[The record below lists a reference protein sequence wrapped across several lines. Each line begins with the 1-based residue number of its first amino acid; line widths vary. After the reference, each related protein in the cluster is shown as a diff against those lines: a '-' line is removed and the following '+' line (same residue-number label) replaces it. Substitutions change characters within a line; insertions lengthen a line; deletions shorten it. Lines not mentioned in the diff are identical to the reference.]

1 MAVKIS
7 GVLKDGAG
15 KPVQNCTIQLKAKRN
30 STTVVANTVASEN
43 PDEAG
48 RYSMDVE
55 YGQYSVI
62 LLVEGFPPS
71 HAGTITVY
79 EDSQPGT
86 LNDFLGAM
94 TEDDVR
100 PEALRRFELMVE
112 EVARNASAVA
122 QNTAAAKKSAS
133 DAGTSA
139 REAATHATDAAG
151 SARAASTSAGQAA
164 SSAQSASSSAGTASA
179 KATEASKSAAAAESS
194 KSAAATS
201 AGAAK
206 TSETNAA
213 ASQKSAATSASTATT
228 KASEAATS
236 ARDASASKVAAK
248 SSETSAASSA
258 GSAASSATAA
268 GNSAKAAKTSETNA
282 DNSAQAAADS
292 QTASAN
298 SATAAKKSETNAKN
312 SEAAAKV
319 SETNAKA
326 SENKAK
332 EYLDKVGGLVSPMTQ
347 YDWPVVTGNES
358 FYIKI
363 AKLSDPGSNNCHVT
377 LMVTNAGNYGSP
389 YGNIDFIEISA
400 RGLPSLLSADNVSRH
415 LSIRRLG
422 STGLTD
428 NNQMRYGLVKGDG
441 FIEVWAFQGAFIND
455 AKVAVLAQTTLNTE
469 LYIPDGF
476 VKQTAAPSGYI
487 EGNVVRI
494 YDQVNKPTKADLGLS
509 NAMLT
514 GAFGLGGSGIATNG
528 KMSDVEILKALRD
541 KGGHFWRGDKPTGS
555 TATIYSHGSGIF
567 SRCGDTWSAI
577 NIDYST
583 AKIKIYAGNDAR
595 LNNGTFSVNELYGS
609 ANKPSKS
616 DVGLGNVTNDA
627 QVKKT
632 GDTMTGDLTIKKG
645 TPSVFLRADSGVTA
659 LRFYTG
665 DNTERGIIYAGPNT
679 DSLGEVRIRA
689 KTAGGTSGG
698 DLVVR
703 HDGRVEVRDLTVA
716 YKIKSRT
723 IEIANTDTD
732 SSATTLSI
740 YGAQHTPL
748 VLTRSGSSENV
759 SIGFKLDNVN
769 PKYLGIDTN
778 GDLAFGESPD
788 QKQNSK
794 LITQAKLD
802 KGLTIGGQLAFKGTT
817 AFSAAAT
824 FSAGIAGAIEPENI
838 DGQTV
843 NLNNLTIIKSDAGA
857 VKYYICPSYAGG
869 ANITNKPDGIAGNFL
884 LRVESTRKVRDSDY
898 ANMQTLINSDTKR
911 IYVRFVVNGNWT
923 AWSQVVVSGWNQDV
937 TVRSLTSTTPS
948 KLGGGRVDVLGST
961 SDYSSM
967 NCAVRGVDST
977 GTNSA
982 WSVGTSKNTGKMLCL
997 KNHRSSAQ
1005 VLLNGDDGAVQLL
1018 SGTVNGATAQALTIN
1033 KDEVN
1038 STADLVIRKQ
1048 TGTGNRFA
1056 LLNSGNS
1063 ELPVGI
1069 RVWGSSTRQ
1078 NVFEVGTSAAYLFYA
1093 QKTSAGQLFD
1103 VNGAINCTTLNQS
1116 SDRDLKD
1123 DILVISDATK
1133 AIRKMNG
1140 YTYTLRENGMPY
1152 AGVIAQEVMEAIPE
1166 AVGSFTHYGEELQGP
1181 TVDGNE
1187 LREETRYLNVDYAA
1201 VTGLLVQVARET
1213 DDRVTALEEEN
1224 TTLRQNLATAG
1235 TRISTLENQVSELV
1249 ALVRQLT
1256 GSEH

>member
-133 DAGTSA
+133 DASTSA

-312 SEAAAKV
+312 SESAAKV

-347 YDWPVVTGNES
+347 YDWPVVTASES
-358 FYIKI
+358 LYIKI
-363 AKLSDPGSNNCHVT
+363 AKLSDPGTSRSHVT

-514 GAFGLGGSGIATNG
+514 GAFGLGGSGISTNG

-740 YGAQHTPL
+740 YGVQHTPL

-759 SIGFKLDNVN
+759 SIGFKLDNMN

-817 AFSAAAT
+817 AFSAVAT

-857 VKYYICPSYAGG
+857 VKYYICPSSAGG
-869 ANITNKPDGIAGNFL
+869 ANITNKPDGVTGNFL

-948 KLGGGRVDVLGST
+948 KLGGGRIDVLGST
-961 SDYSSM
+961 SDYGSM
-967 NCAVRGVDST
+967 NCTVRGVDST

-982 WSVGTSKNTGKMLCL
+982 WSVGTSESTGKMLFL

-1063 ELPVGI
+1063 ELPVSI

-1093 QKTSAGQLFD
+1093 QKTTDGQNLT
-1103 VNGAINCTTLNQS
+1103 VNGSVNCTTLNQS
-1116 SDRDLKD
+1116 SDRRLKENIEIID
-1123 DILVISDATK
+1123 NATD
-1133 AIRKMNG
+1133 AIRKING
-1140 YTYTLRENGMPY
+1140 YTYTLKENGAHC
-1152 AGVIAQEVMEAIPE
+1152 AGVIAQEVEEAIPE
-1166 AVGSFTHYGEELQGP
+1166 AVGSFIHYGEELQGP

-1201 VTGLLVQVARET
+1201 VTGLLVQFARET

-1224 TTLRQNLATAG
+1224 TTLRQNLATAD

>member
-1 MAVKIS
+1 
-7 GVLKDGAG
+7 
-15 KPVQNCTIQLKAKRN
+15 
-30 STTVVANTVASEN
+30 
-43 PDEAG
+43 
-48 RYSMDVE
+48 
-55 YGQYSVI
+55 
-62 LLVEGFPPS
+62 
-71 HAGTITVY
+71 
-79 EDSQPGT
+79 
-86 LNDFLGAM
+86 
-94 TEDDVR
+94 
-100 PEALRRFELMVE
+100 
-112 EVARNASAVA
+112 
-122 QNTAAAKKSAS
+122 
-133 DAGTSA
+133 
-139 REAATHATDAAG
+139 
-151 SARAASTSAGQAA
+151 
-164 SSAQSASSSAGTASA
+164 
-179 KATEASKSAAAAESS
+179 
-194 KSAAATS
+194 
-201 AGAAK
+201 
-206 TSETNAA
+206 
-213 ASQKSAATSASTATT
+213 
-228 KASEAATS
+228 
-236 ARDASASKVAAK
+236 
-248 SSETSAASSA
+248 
-258 GSAASSATAA
+258 
-268 GNSAKAAKTSETNA
+268 
-282 DNSAQAAADS
+282 
-292 QTASAN
+292 
-298 SATAAKKSETNAKN
+298 
-312 SEAAAKV
+312 
-319 SETNAKA
+319 
-326 SENKAK
+326 
-332 EYLDKVGGLVSPMTQ
+332 
-347 YDWPVVTGNES
+347 
-358 FYIKI
+358 
-363 AKLSDPGSNNCHVT
+363 
-377 LMVTNAGNYGSP
+377 
-389 YGNIDFIEISA
+389 
-400 RGLPSLLSADNVSRH
+400 
-415 LSIRRLG
+415 
-422 STGLTD
+422 
-428 NNQMRYGLVKGDG
+428 
-441 FIEVWAFQGAFIND
+441 
-455 AKVAVLAQTTLNTE
+455 
-469 LYIPDGF
+469 
-476 VKQTAAPSGYI
+476 
-487 EGNVVRI
+487 
-494 YDQVNKPTKADLGLS
+494 
-509 NAMLT
+509 
-514 GAFGLGGSGIATNG
+514 
-528 KMSDVEILKALRD
+528 
-541 KGGHFWRGDKPTGS
+541 
-555 TATIYSHGSGIF
+555 
-567 SRCGDTWSAI
+567 
-577 NIDYST
+577 
-583 AKIKIYAGNDAR
+583 
-595 LNNGTFSVNELYGS
+595 NELYGS

-740 YGAQHTPL
+740 YGVQHTPL

-838 DGQTV
+838 GGQKV
-843 NLNNLTIIKSDAGA
+843 DLNNLTIRSDAGA
-857 VKYYICPSYAGG
+857 VKYYSCPSSGGG
-869 ANITNKPDGIAGNFL
+869 ANITNKPDGVTGNFL
-884 LRVESTRKVRDSDY
+884 LRVESTRKVSASDY
-898 ANMQTLINSDTKR
+898 ANMQTLISNDTKR

-923 AWSQVVVSGWNQDV
+923 AWSQVVVSGWNQDI

-948 KLGGGRVDVLGST
+948 KLGGGRIDVLGST
-961 SDYSSM
+961 SDYGSM
-967 NCAVRGVDST
+967 NCTVRGVDST

-982 WSVGTSKNTGKMLCL
+982 WSVGTSESTGKMLFL

-1063 ELPVGI
+1063 ELPVSI

-1093 QKTSAGQLFD
+1093 QKTTDGQNLT
-1103 VNGAINCTTLNQS
+1103 VNGSVNCTTLNQS
-1116 SDRDLKD
+1116 SDRRLKENIEIID
-1123 DILVISDATK
+1123 NATD
-1133 AIRKMNG
+1133 AIRKING
-1140 YTYTLRENGMPY
+1140 YTYTLKENGAHC
-1152 AGVIAQEVMEAIPE
+1152 AGVIAQEVEEAIPE
-1166 AVGSFTHYGEELQGP
+1166 AVGSFIHYGEELQGP

-1224 TTLRQNLATAG
+1224 TTLRQNLATAD

>member
-30 STTVVANTVASEN
+30 STTVVVNTLASEN

-79 EDSQPGT
+79 EDSRPGT

-94 TEDDVR
+94 TEDDAR

-312 SEAAAKV
+312 SESAAKV

-347 YDWPVVTGNES
+347 YDWPVVTASES
-358 FYIKI
+358 LYIKI
-363 AKLSDPGSNNCHVT
+363 AKLSDPGTSRSHVT

-514 GAFGLGGSGIATNG
+514 GAFGLGGSGISTNG

-740 YGAQHTPL
+740 YGVQHTPL

-759 SIGFKLDNVN
+759 SIGFKLDNMN

-817 AFSAAAT
+817 AFSAVAT

-857 VKYYICPSYAGG
+857 VKYYICPSSAGG
-869 ANITNKPDGIAGNFL
+869 ANITNKPDGVTGNFL

-948 KLGGGRVDVLGST
+948 KLGGGRIDVLGST
-961 SDYSSM
+961 SDYGSM
-967 NCAVRGVDST
+967 NCTVRGVDST

-982 WSVGTSKNTGKMLCL
+982 WSVGTSESTGKMLFL

-1063 ELPVGI
+1063 ELPVSI

-1093 QKTSAGQLFD
+1093 QKTTDGQNLT
-1103 VNGAINCTTLNQS
+1103 VNGSVNCTTLNQS
-1116 SDRDLKD
+1116 SDRRLKENIEIID
-1123 DILVISDATK
+1123 NATD
-1133 AIRKMNG
+1133 AIRKING
-1140 YTYTLRENGMPY
+1140 YTYTLKENGAHC
-1152 AGVIAQEVMEAIPE
+1152 AGVIAQEVEEAIPE
-1166 AVGSFTHYGEELQGP
+1166 AVGSFIHYGEELQGP

-1201 VTGLLVQVARET
+1201 VTGLLVQFARET

-1224 TTLRQNLATAG
+1224 TTLRQNLATAD

>member
-94 TEDDVR
+94 TEDDAR

-133 DAGTSA
+133 DASTSA

-164 SSAQSASSSAGTASA
+164 SSAQSASSSAGTAST

-201 AGAAK
+201 ASAAK

-213 ASQKSAATSASTATT
+213 ASQQSAATSASTATT

-236 ARDASASKVAAK
+236 ARDASASKEPAK
-248 SSETSAASSA
+248 SSETNASSSA
-258 GSAASSATAA
+258 SSAASSATAA

-441 FIEVWAFQGAFIND
+441 FIEVWAFQRAFING
-455 AKVAVLAQTTLNTE
+455 AKVAVLAQTARTE

-514 GAFGLGGSGIATNG
+514 GAFGLGGSGLVLDG
-528 KMSDVEILKALRD
+528 KMTDKELLQELRA
-541 KGGHFWRGDKPTGS
+541 KGGCFWRSGKPTGS
-555 TATIYSHGSGIF
+555 ESTIFSHGSGIF

-577 NIDYST
+577 NIDYESGRV
-583 AKIKIYAGNDAR
+583 KIYSSNDNR
-595 LNNGTFSVNELYGS
+595 LNNGTFNINELYGTKY
-609 ANKPSKS
+609 KPSKS
-616 DVGLGNVTNDA
+616 DVGLSNVTNDA

-632 GDTMTGDLTIKKG
+632 GDIMSGDLSITKA
-645 TPSVFLRADSGVTA
+645 TPSLYLRSKSGTA
-659 LRFYTG
+659 HVWFQNE
-665 DNTERGIIYAGPNT
+665 DQSERGVIFAPTNT
-679 DSLGEVRIRA
+679 DTLGEVHIRA
-689 KTAGGTSGG
+689 KNAKGQSSG
-698 DLVVR
+698 DFIVR
-703 HDGRVEVRDLTVA
+703 HDGMVEALNLKVTR
-716 YKIKSRT
+716 KINGAT
-723 IEIANTDTD
+723 AEFANTSTNSDDTTVNIKG
-732 SSATTLSI
+732 S
-740 YGAQHTPL
+740 QHTPL
-748 VLTRSGSSENV
+748 VLTRNNTIKNL
-759 SIGFKLDNVN
+759 SIGFKVDDVDQ
-769 PKYLGIDTN
+769 KYLGIAGD
-778 GDLAFGESPD
+778 GDLYFGSYSD
-788 QKQNSK
+788 HTKNSK
-794 LITQAKLD
+794 VITQAKLD
-802 KGLTIGGQLAFKGTT
+802 SGLTVGGKTT
-817 AFSAAAT
+817 FSDLAT
-824 FSAGIAGAIEPENI
+824 FNAGISGAIEPENI
-838 DGQTV
+838 SSETV
-843 NLNNLTIIKSDAGA
+843 DLNNLTIKDTDKGS
-857 VKYYICPSYAGG
+857 VKYYQCRTAGGG
-869 ANITNKPDGIAGNFL
+869 ANITNKPDGVGGNFL
-884 LRVESTRKVRDSDY
+884 LRVESIRKVSDSDY
-898 ANMQTLINSDTKR
+898 INMQTLISGDKGR
-911 IYVRFVVNGNWT
+911 VYVRFVTNGNFT
-923 AWSQVVVSGWNQDV
+923 AWSEHVVSGWNQDV

-948 KLGGGRVDVLGST
+948 KLGGGRIDVLGST
-961 SDYSSM
+961 SDYGEM
-967 NCAVRGVDST
+967 NCTVRGVDST

-982 WSVGTSKNTGKMLCL
+982 WSVGTSESTGKMLYL
-997 KNHRSSAQ
+997 TNHRSSAQ

-1038 STADLVIRKQ
+1038 STVDLTLTKQ
-1048 TGTGNRFA
+1048 SGTGNRFVLQNA
-1056 LLNSGNS
+1056 GNA
-1063 ELPVGI
+1063 ELPFFVS
-1069 RVWGSSTRQ
+1069 VWGSSTRQ
-1078 NVFEVGTSAAYLFYA
+1078 NVLEVGTSAAYLFYA
-1093 QKTSAGQLFD
+1093 QRTPAGQLFD

>member
-7 GVLKDGAG
+7 GVLKDGTG

-30 STTVVANTVASEN
+30 STTVVVNTLASEN

-79 EDSQPGT
+79 EDSRPGT

-94 TEDDVR
+94 TEDDAR

-133 DAGTSA
+133 DASTSA
-139 REAATHATDAAG
+139 REAATRATDAAG

-164 SSAQSASSSAGTASA
+164 SSAQSASSSAGTAST

-206 TSETNAA
+206 TSEMNAA

-363 AKLSDPGSNNCHVT
+363 AKLSDPGSGNCHVT

-441 FIEVWAFQGAFIND
+441 FIEVWAFQRAFING
-455 AKVAVLAQTTLNTE
+455 AKVAVLAQTARPE

-476 VKQTAAPSGYI
+476 VKQTAAPSGYV
-487 EGNVVRI
+487 ESPVVRI
-494 YDQVNKPTKADLGLS
+494 YDQLNKPTKADLGLS

-514 GAFGLGGSGIATNG
+514 GAFGLGGSGISTNG

-595 LNNGTFSVNELYGS
+595 LNNGTFSINELYGS

-627 QVKKT
+627 QVKKS
-632 GDTMTGDLTIKKG
+632 GDVMSGDLDILKETPSIRLKSAKG
-645 TPSVFLRADSGVTA
+645 TA
-659 LRFYTG
+659 
-665 DNTERGIIYAGPNT
+665 
-679 DSLGEVRIRA
+679 
-689 KTAGGTSGG
+689 
-698 DLVVR
+698 
-703 HDGRVEVRDLTVA
+703 H
-716 YKIKSRT
+716 
-723 IEIANTDTD
+723 
-732 SSATTLSI
+732 
-740 YGAQHTPL
+740 
-748 VLTRSGSSENV
+748 
-759 SIGFKLDNVN
+759 
-769 PKYLGIDTN
+769 
-778 GDLAFGESPD
+778 
-788 QKQNSK
+788 
-794 LITQAKLD
+794 
-802 KGLTIGGQLAFKGTT
+802 
-817 AFSAAAT
+817 
-824 FSAGIAGAIEPENI
+824 
-838 DGQTV
+838 
-843 NLNNLTIIKSDAGA
+843 
-857 VKYYICPSYAGG
+857 
-869 ANITNKPDGIAGNFL
+869 
-884 LRVESTRKVRDSDY
+884 
-898 ANMQTLINSDTKR
+898 
-911 IYVRFVVNGNWT
+911 
-923 AWSQVVVSGWNQDV
+923 
-937 TVRSLTSTTPS
+937 
-948 KLGGGRVDVLGST
+948 
-961 SDYSSM
+961 
-967 NCAVRGVDST
+967 
-977 GTNSA
+977 
-982 WSVGTSKNTGKMLCL
+982 
-997 KNHRSSAQ
+997 
-1005 VLLNGDDGAVQLL
+1005 
-1018 SGTVNGATAQALTIN
+1018 
-1033 KDEVN
+1033 
-1038 STADLVIRKQ
+1038 
-1048 TGTGNRFA
+1048 
-1056 LLNSGNS
+1056 
-1063 ELPVGI
+1063 
-1069 RVWGSSTRQ
+1069 
-1078 NVFEVGTSAAYLFYA
+1078 
-1093 QKTSAGQLFD
+1093 
-1103 VNGAINCTTLNQS
+1103 
-1116 SDRDLKD
+1116 
-1123 DILVISDATK
+1123 
-1133 AIRKMNG
+1133 
-1140 YTYTLRENGMPY
+1140 
-1152 AGVIAQEVMEAIPE
+1152 
-1166 AVGSFTHYGEELQGP
+1166 
-1181 TVDGNE
+1181 
-1187 LREETRYLNVDYAA
+1187 
-1201 VTGLLVQVARET
+1201 
-1213 DDRVTALEEEN
+1213 
-1224 TTLRQNLATAG
+1224 
-1235 TRISTLENQVSELV
+1235 
-1249 ALVRQLT
+1249 
-1256 GSEH
+1256 

>member
-1 MAVKIS
+1 
-7 GVLKDGAG
+7 
-15 KPVQNCTIQLKAKRN
+15 
-30 STTVVANTVASEN
+30 
-43 PDEAG
+43 
-48 RYSMDVE
+48 
-55 YGQYSVI
+55 
-62 LLVEGFPPS
+62 
-71 HAGTITVY
+71 
-79 EDSQPGT
+79 
-86 LNDFLGAM
+86 
-94 TEDDVR
+94 
-100 PEALRRFELMVE
+100 
-112 EVARNASAVA
+112 
-122 QNTAAAKKSAS
+122 
-133 DAGTSA
+133 
-139 REAATHATDAAG
+139 
-151 SARAASTSAGQAA
+151 
-164 SSAQSASSSAGTASA
+164 SSSAGTAST
-179 KATEASKSAAAAESS
+179 KASEAAKSAAAAESS

-400 RGLPSLLSADNVSRH
+400 RGLPSSLTADNVSRY

-422 STGLTD
+422 ATGLTD
-428 NNQMRYGLVKGDG
+428 DNQMRYGLVKGDG
-441 FIEVWAFQGAFIND
+441 FIEVWAFQRAFING
-455 AKVAVLAQTTLNTE
+455 AKVAVLAQTARTE

-476 VKQTAAPSGYI
+476 VKQTAAPSGYV

-514 GAFGLGGSGIATNG
+514 GAFGLGGSGIATTG

-627 QVKKT
+627 QVKKS
-632 GDTMTGDLTIKKG
+632 GDNMSGDLAIIKG
-645 TPSVFLRADSGVTA
+645 TPSLFLRSKSGTA
-659 LRFYTG
+659 HVWFQNE
-665 DNTERGIIYAGPNT
+665 DQSERGVIWAPTNT
-679 DSLGEVRIRA
+679 DTLGEVHIRA
-689 KTAGGTSGG
+689 KNAKGESRG
-698 DLVVR
+698 DFIVR
-703 HDGRVEVRDLTVA
+703 HDGRVESRDLKVT
-716 YKIKSRT
+716 YKISAAT
-723 IEIANTDTD
+723 AEFANTSTNPLDN
-732 SSATTLSI
+732 TLKIS
-740 YGAQHTPL
+740 GPQHTPL
-748 VLTRSGSSENV
+748 LLTRSGSSENV
-759 SIGFKLDNVN
+759 SIGFKLDNMN
-769 PKYLGIDTN
+769 QKYLGIDTN

-857 VKYYICPSYAGG
+857 VKYYICPSSASG
-869 ANITNKPDGIAGNFL
+869 ANITNKPDGVGGNFL
-884 LRVESTRKVRDSDY
+884 LRVESIRKVSDSDY
-898 ANMQTLINSDTKR
+898 INMQTLISGDKGR
-911 IYVRFVVNGNWT
+911 VHVRFVTNGNWT
-923 AWSQVVVSGWNQDV
+923 AWREVVVSGWNQDV
-937 TVRSLTSTTPS
+937 TVKSLTTTDPVKS
-948 KLGGGRVDVLGST
+948 GGGRVDVLGSAN
-961 SDYSSM
+961 DYDSM
-967 NCAVRGVDST
+967 DCTVRGVDST
-977 GTNSA
+977 GTNLS
-982 WSVGTSKNTGKMLCL
+982 WSVGTSASTGKMLCL
-997 KNHRSSAQ
+997 KNHRTNSQVQISGDSGAISLQTGITNKKLTLTEEGVSSNVDFILKPREDGPRLIIKNSNTSAQ
-1005 VLLNGDDGAVQLL
+1005 SWSV
-1018 SGTVNGATAQALTIN
+1018 T
-1033 KDEVN
+1033 
-1038 STADLVIRKQ
+1038 
-1048 TGTGNRFA
+1048 
-1056 LLNSGNS
+1056 
-1063 ELPVGI
+1063 
-1069 RVWGSSTRQ
+1069 VWGKSGRESI
-1078 NVFEVGTSAAYLFYA
+1078 FEVGNSNGYMFYA
-1093 QKTSAGQLFD
+1093 QETSSGSKIFE
-1103 VNGAINCTTLNQS
+1103 VNGNISCKTLTQISDQS
-1116 SDRDLKD
+1116 LKD
-1123 DILVISDATK
+1123 NIKVIGDATES
-1133 AIRKMNG
+1133 IRKMNG
-1140 YTYTLRENGMPY
+1140 YTYTFKGERLPY
-1152 AGVIAQEVMEAIPE
+1152 AGIIAQEVMDALPEAI
-1166 AVGSFTHYGEELQGP
+1166 VFTTRYGKELQGP
-1181 TVDGNE
+1181 TTDGE
-1187 LREETRYLNVDYAA
+1187 VLREEMKCLSVDYAA

-1224 TTLRQNLATAG
+1224 TTLRENLATAD

>member
-139 REAATHATDAAG
+139 REAATRATDAAG

-164 SSAQSASSSAGTASA
+164 SSAQSASSSAGTAST

-312 SEAAAKV
+312 SESAAKV

-332 EYLDKVGGLVSPMTQ
+332 ECLDKVGGLVSPMTQ

-363 AKLSDPGSNNCHVT
+363 AKLSDPGTSRSHVT

-494 YDQVNKPTKADLGLS
+494 YDQVNKP
-509 NAMLT
+509 
-514 GAFGLGGSGIATNG
+514 
-528 KMSDVEILKALRD
+528 
-541 KGGHFWRGDKPTGS
+541 
-555 TATIYSHGSGIF
+555 
-567 SRCGDTWSAI
+567 
-577 NIDYST
+577 
-583 AKIKIYAGNDAR
+583 
-595 LNNGTFSVNELYGS
+595 
-609 ANKPSKS
+609 SKS

-627 QVKKT
+627 QVKKS
-632 GDTMTGDLTIKKG
+632 GDVMSGDLTIKKD
-645 TPSVFLRADSGVTA
+645 TPSLFLRAGSGTGAAAV
-659 LRFYTG
+659 RFYTG

-769 PKYLGIDTN
+769 QKYLGIDTN

-838 DGQTV
+838 GGQKV
-843 NLNNLTIIKSDAGA
+843 DLNNLTIRSDAGA
-857 VKYYICPSYAGG
+857 VKYYSCPSSAGG
-869 ANITNKPDGIAGNFL
+869 ANITNKPDGVTGNFL
-884 LRVESTRKVRDSDY
+884 LRVESTRKVSASDY
-898 ANMQTLINSDTKR
+898 ANMQTLISNDTKR

-923 AWSQVVVSGWNQDV
+923 AWSQVVVSGWNQDI
-937 TVRSLTSTTPS
+937 TVRSLTTSSPVKS
-948 KLGGGRVDVLGST
+948 GGGRIDVLGST
-961 SDYSSM
+961 SDYSKM
-967 NCAVRGVDST
+967 DCFVRGFDST
-977 GTNSA
+977 GNSLA
-982 WSVGTSKNTGKMLCL
+982 WALGSSAGVSKMLSL
-997 KNHRSSAQ
+997 KNFFSGAEI
-1005 VLLNGDDGAVQLL
+1005 LLNGNDGAVQLKT
-1018 SGTVNGATAQALTIN
+1018 GAVNGAKAQALTIN

-1038 STADLVIRKQ
+1038 STVDLTLTKQ
-1048 TGTGNRFA
+1048 TGTGNRFV
-1056 LLNSGNS
+1056 LQNLGNT
-1063 ELPVGI
+1063 ELSFAAK
-1069 RVWGSSTRQ
+1069 VWGSSDRQ

-1201 VTGLLVQVARET
+1201 VTGLLVQFARET

-1224 TTLRQNLATAG
+1224 TTLRENLATAD

>member
-1 MAVKIS
+1 
-7 GVLKDGAG
+7 
-15 KPVQNCTIQLKAKRN
+15 
-30 STTVVANTVASEN
+30 
-43 PDEAG
+43 
-48 RYSMDVE
+48 
-55 YGQYSVI
+55 
-62 LLVEGFPPS
+62 
-71 HAGTITVY
+71 
-79 EDSQPGT
+79 
-86 LNDFLGAM
+86 
-94 TEDDVR
+94 
-100 PEALRRFELMVE
+100 
-112 EVARNASAVA
+112 
-122 QNTAAAKKSAS
+122 
-133 DAGTSA
+133 
-139 REAATHATDAAG
+139 
-151 SARAASTSAGQAA
+151 
-164 SSAQSASSSAGTASA
+164 
-179 KATEASKSAAAAESS
+179 
-194 KSAAATS
+194 
-201 AGAAK
+201 
-206 TSETNAA
+206 
-213 ASQKSAATSASTATT
+213 
-228 KASEAATS
+228 
-236 ARDASASKVAAK
+236 
-248 SSETSAASSA
+248 
-258 GSAASSATAA
+258 
-268 GNSAKAAKTSETNA
+268 
-282 DNSAQAAADS
+282 
-292 QTASAN
+292 
-298 SATAAKKSETNAKN
+298 
-312 SEAAAKV
+312 
-319 SETNAKA
+319 
-326 SENKAK
+326 
-332 EYLDKVGGLVSPMTQ
+332 MTQ
-347 YDWPVVTGNES
+347 YDWPVVTASES
-358 FYIKI
+358 LYIKI
-363 AKLSDPGSNNCHVT
+363 AKLSDPGTSRSHVT

-514 GAFGLGGSGIATNG
+514 GAFGLGGSGISTNG

-740 YGAQHTPL
+740 YGVQHTPL

-759 SIGFKLDNVN
+759 SIGFKLDNMN

-824 FSAGIAGAIEPENI
+824 FSAGIAGAIDPEDI
-838 DGQTV
+838 GGQTV
-843 NLNNLTIIKSDAGA
+843 DLNNLTIISDVGA
-857 VKYYICPSYAGG
+857 IKYYYCPTIGGG
-869 ANITNKPDGIAGNFL
+869 ANITNKPDGVNGNFL
-884 LRVESTRKVRDSDY
+884 LRVESTRKVSASDY
-898 ANMQTLINSDTKR
+898 ANMQTLISNDTKR
-911 IYVRFVVNGNWT
+911 IYVRFVVGGSWA

-948 KLGGGRVDVLGST
+948 KLGGGRIDVLGST
-961 SDYSSM
+961 SDYGSM
-967 NCAVRGVDST
+967 NCTVRGVDST

-982 WSVGTSKNTGKMLCL
+982 WSVGTSESTGKKLFL

-1063 ELPVGI
+1063 ELPVSI
-1069 RVWGSSTRQ
+1069 AVWGSSDRQ
-1078 NVFEVGTSAAYLFYA
+1078 NVFEVATSAAYLFYA
-1093 QKTSAGQLFD
+1093 QRTPAGQLFD

-1123 DILVISDATK
+1123 DIRVISDATK

-1140 YTYTLRENGMPY
+1140 YTYTLKENGLPY

-1181 TVDGNE
+1181 TVDGNK

>member
-1 MAVKIS
+1 
-7 GVLKDGAG
+7 
-15 KPVQNCTIQLKAKRN
+15 
-30 STTVVANTVASEN
+30 
-43 PDEAG
+43 
-48 RYSMDVE
+48 
-55 YGQYSVI
+55 
-62 LLVEGFPPS
+62 
-71 HAGTITVY
+71 
-79 EDSQPGT
+79 
-86 LNDFLGAM
+86 
-94 TEDDVR
+94 
-100 PEALRRFELMVE
+100 
-112 EVARNASAVA
+112 
-122 QNTAAAKKSAS
+122 
-133 DAGTSA
+133 
-139 REAATHATDAAG
+139 
-151 SARAASTSAGQAA
+151 
-164 SSAQSASSSAGTASA
+164 
-179 KATEASKSAAAAESS
+179 
-194 KSAAATS
+194 
-201 AGAAK
+201 
-206 TSETNAA
+206 
-213 ASQKSAATSASTATT
+213 
-228 KASEAATS
+228 
-236 ARDASASKVAAK
+236 
-248 SSETSAASSA
+248 
-258 GSAASSATAA
+258 
-268 GNSAKAAKTSETNA
+268 
-282 DNSAQAAADS
+282 
-292 QTASAN
+292 
-298 SATAAKKSETNAKN
+298 
-312 SEAAAKV
+312 
-319 SETNAKA
+319 
-326 SENKAK
+326 
-332 EYLDKVGGLVSPMTQ
+332 
-347 YDWPVVTGNES
+347 
-358 FYIKI
+358 KI

-377 LMVTNAGNYGSP
+377 LMVTNGGNYGSP

-400 RGLPSLLSADNVSRH
+400 RGLPSSLTADNVSRH

-441 FIEVWAFQGAFIND
+441 FIEVWAFQRAFING
-455 AKVAVLAQTTLNTE
+455 AKVAVLAQTARTE

-476 VKQTAAPSGYI
+476 VKQTAAPSGYV
-487 EGNVVRI
+487 ESPVVRI
-494 YDQVNKPTKADLGLS
+494 YDQLNKPTKADLGLS

-514 GAFGLGGSGIATNG
+514 GAFGLGGSGISTTG

-577 NIDYST
+577 NIDYGT
-583 AKIKIYAGNDAR
+583 GKVKVYAGNDGG
-595 LNNGTFSVNELYGS
+595 LNNGNFSVNELYGTK
-609 ANKPSKS
+609 NKPSKS

-627 QVKKT
+627 QVKKS
-632 GDTMTGDLTIKKG
+632 GDNMSGDLAIIKG
-645 TPSVFLRADSGVTA
+645 TPSLFLRSKSGTA
-659 LRFYTG
+659 HVWFQNE
-665 DNTERGIIYAGPNT
+665 DQSERGVIWAPTNT
-679 DSLGEVRIRA
+679 DTLGEVHIRA
-689 KTAGGTSGG
+689 KNAKGESRG
-698 DLVVR
+698 DFIVR
-703 HDGRVEVRDLTVA
+703 HDGRVESRDLKVT
-716 YKIKSRT
+716 YKISAAT
-723 IEIANTDTD
+723 AEFANTSTNPLDN
-732 SSATTLSI
+732 TLKIS
-740 YGAQHTPL
+740 GPQHTPL
-748 VLTRSGSSENV
+748 LLTRSGSSENV
-759 SIGFKLDNVN
+759 SIGFKLDNMN

-824 FSAGIAGAIEPENI
+824 FSAGIAGAIDPEDI
-838 DGQTV
+838 GGQTV
-843 NLNNLTIIKSDAGA
+843 DLNNLTIISDVGA
-857 VKYYICPSYAGG
+857 IKYYYCPTIGGG
-869 ANITNKPDGIAGNFL
+869 ANITNKPDGVNGNFL
-884 LRVESTRKVRDSDY
+884 LRVESTRKVSASDY
-898 ANMQTLINSDTKR
+898 ANMQTLISNDTKR
-911 IYVRFVVNGNWT
+911 IYVRFVVGGSWA

-948 KLGGGRVDVLGST
+948 KLGGGRIDVLGST
-961 SDYSSM
+961 SDYGSM
-967 NCAVRGVDST
+967 NCTVRGVDST

-982 WSVGTSKNTGKMLCL
+982 WSVGTSESTGKKLFL

-1063 ELPVGI
+1063 ELPVSI
-1069 RVWGSSTRQ
+1069 AVWGSSDRQ
-1078 NVFEVGTSAAYLFYA
+1078 NVFEVATSAAYLFYA
-1093 QKTSAGQLFD
+1093 QRTPAGQLFD

-1123 DILVISDATK
+1123 DIRVISDATK

-1140 YTYTLRENGMPY
+1140 YTYTLKENGLPY

-1181 TVDGNE
+1181 TVDGNK

>member
-30 STTVVANTVASEN
+30 STTVVVNTVASEN

-79 EDSQPGT
+79 EDSRPGT

-94 TEDDVR
+94 TEDDAR

-139 REAATHATDAAG
+139 REAATRATDAAG

-164 SSAQSASSSAGTASA
+164 SSAQSASSSAGTAST

-206 TSETNAA
+206 TSEMNAA

-377 LMVTNAGNYGSP
+377 LMVTNGGNYGSP

-400 RGLPSLLSADNVSRH
+400 RGLPSSLTADNVSRH

-441 FIEVWAFQGAFIND
+441 FIEVWAFQRAFING
-455 AKVAVLAQTTLNTE
+455 AKVAVLAQTARTE

-476 VKQTAAPSGYI
+476 VKQTAAPSGYV
-487 EGNVVRI
+487 ESPVVRI
-494 YDQVNKPTKADLGLS
+494 YDQLNKPTKADLGLS

-740 YGAQHTPL
+740 YGVQHTPL

-838 DGQTV
+838 GGQKV
-843 NLNNLTIIKSDAGA
+843 DLNNLTIRSDAGA
-857 VKYYICPSYAGG
+857 VKYYSCPSSGGG
-869 ANITNKPDGIAGNFL
+869 ANITNKPDGVTGNFL

-948 KLGGGRVDVLGST
+948 KLGGGRIDVLGST
-961 SDYSSM
+961 SDYGSM
-967 NCAVRGVDST
+967 NCTVRGVDST

-982 WSVGTSKNTGKMLCL
+982 WSVGTSESTGKMLFL

-1033 KDEVN
+1033 RNEVN

-1063 ELPVGI
+1063 ELPVSI

-1093 QKTSAGQLFD
+1093 QKTTDGQNLT
-1103 VNGAINCTTLNQS
+1103 VNGSVNCTTLNQS
-1116 SDRDLKD
+1116 SDRRLKENIEIID
-1123 DILVISDATK
+1123 NATD
-1133 AIRKMNG
+1133 AIRKING
-1140 YTYTLRENGMPY
+1140 YTYTLKENGAHC
-1152 AGVIAQEVMEAIPE
+1152 AGVIAQEVEEAIPE
-1166 AVGSFTHYGEELQGP
+1166 AVGSFIHYGEELQGP

-1201 VTGLLVQVARET
+1201 VTGLLVQFARET

-1224 TTLRQNLATAG
+1224 TTLRENLATAD

>member
-139 REAATHATDAAG
+139 REAATRATDAAG

-164 SSAQSASSSAGTASA
+164 SSAQSASSSAGTAST

-377 LMVTNAGNYGSP
+377 LMVTNGGDYGSP

-400 RGLPSLLSADNVSRH
+400 RGLPSSLTADNVSRY

-422 STGLTD
+422 PTGLI
-428 NNQMRYGLVKGDG
+428 NSMQMRYGLVKGDG
-441 FIEVWAFQGAFIND
+441 FIEVWAFQRAFING
-455 AKVAVLAQTTLNTE
+455 AKVAVLAQTARTE

-476 VKQTAAPSGYI
+476 VKQTAAPSGYV
-487 EGNVVRI
+487 ESPVVRI
-494 YDQVNKPTKADLGLS
+494 YDQL
-509 NAMLT
+509 
-514 GAFGLGGSGIATNG
+514 
-528 KMSDVEILKALRD
+528 
-541 KGGHFWRGDKPTGS
+541 
-555 TATIYSHGSGIF
+555 
-567 SRCGDTWSAI
+567 
-577 NIDYST
+577 
-583 AKIKIYAGNDAR
+583 
-595 LNNGTFSVNELYGS
+595 
-609 ANKPSKS
+609 NKPSKS

-769 PKYLGIDTN
+769 QKYLGIDTN

-838 DGQTV
+838 GGQKV
-843 NLNNLTIIKSDAGA
+843 DLNNLTIRSDAGA
-857 VKYYICPSYAGG
+857 VKYYSCPSSAGG
-869 ANITNKPDGIAGNFL
+869 ANITNKPDGVTGNFL
-884 LRVESTRKVRDSDY
+884 LRVESTRKVSASDY
-898 ANMQTLINSDTKR
+898 ANMQTLISNDTKR

-923 AWSQVVVSGWNQDV
+923 AWSQVVVSGWNQDI
-937 TVRSLTSTTPS
+937 TVRSLTTSSPVKS
-948 KLGGGRVDVLGST
+948 GGGRIDVLGST
-961 SDYSSM
+961 SDYSKM
-967 NCAVRGVDST
+967 DCFVRGFDST
-977 GTNSA
+977 GNSLA
-982 WSVGTSKNTGKMLCL
+982 WALGSSAGVSKMLSL
-997 KNHRSSAQ
+997 KNFFSGAEI
-1005 VLLNGDDGAVQLL
+1005 LLNGNDGTVQLKT
-1018 SGTVNGATAQALTIN
+1018 GAVNGATAQALTIN
-1033 KDEVN
+1033 RNEVN
-1038 STADLVIRKQ
+1038 STVDLTLTKQ
-1048 TGTGNRFA
+1048 SGTGNRFV
-1056 LLNSGNS
+1056 LQNSGNA
-1063 ELPVGI
+1063 ELPFSV

-1093 QKTSAGQLFD
+1093 QKTTDGQNLT
-1103 VNGAINCTTLNQS
+1103 VNGSVNCTTLNQS
-1116 SDRDLKD
+1116 SDRRLKENIEIID
-1123 DILVISDATK
+1123 NATD
-1133 AIRKMNG
+1133 AIRKING
-1140 YTYTLRENGMPY
+1140 YTYTLKENGAHC
-1152 AGVIAQEVMEAIPE
+1152 AGVIAQEVEEAIPE
-1166 AVGSFTHYGEELQGP
+1166 AVGSFIHYGEELQGP

>member
-1 MAVKIS
+1 
-7 GVLKDGAG
+7 
-15 KPVQNCTIQLKAKRN
+15 
-30 STTVVANTVASEN
+30 
-43 PDEAG
+43 
-48 RYSMDVE
+48 
-55 YGQYSVI
+55 
-62 LLVEGFPPS
+62 GFPPS

-79 EDSQPGT
+79 EDSRPGT

-94 TEDDVR
+94 TEDDAR

-312 SEAAAKV
+312 SESAAKV

-347 YDWPVVTGNES
+347 YDWPVVTASES
-358 FYIKI
+358 LYIKI
-363 AKLSDPGSNNCHVT
+363 AKLSDPGTSRSHVT

-514 GAFGLGGSGIATNG
+514 GAFGLGGSGISTNG

-740 YGAQHTPL
+740 YGVQHTPL

-759 SIGFKLDNVN
+759 SIGFKLDNMN

-817 AFSAAAT
+817 AFSAVAT

-857 VKYYICPSYAGG
+857 VKYYICPSSAGG
-869 ANITNKPDGIAGNFL
+869 ANITNKPDGVTGNFL

-948 KLGGGRVDVLGST
+948 KLGGGRIDVLGST
-961 SDYSSM
+961 SDYGSM
-967 NCAVRGVDST
+967 NCTVRGVDST

-982 WSVGTSKNTGKMLCL
+982 WSVGTSESTGKMLFL

-1063 ELPVGI
+1063 ELPVSI

-1093 QKTSAGQLFD
+1093 QKTTDGQNLT
-1103 VNGAINCTTLNQS
+1103 VNGSVNCTTLNQS
-1116 SDRDLKD
+1116 SDRRLKENIEIID
-1123 DILVISDATK
+1123 NATD
-1133 AIRKMNG
+1133 AIRKING
-1140 YTYTLRENGMPY
+1140 YTYTLKENGAHC
-1152 AGVIAQEVMEAIPE
+1152 AGVIAQEVEEAIPE
-1166 AVGSFTHYGEELQGP
+1166 AVGSFIHYGEELQGP

-1201 VTGLLVQVARET
+1201 VTGLLVQFARET

-1224 TTLRQNLATAG
+1224 TTLRQNLATAD

>member
-30 STTVVANTVASEN
+30 STTVVVNTLASEN

-55 YGQYSVI
+55 HGQYSVI

-94 TEDDVR
+94 TEDDAR

-164 SSAQSASSSAGTASA
+164 SSAQSASSSAGTAST

-213 ASQKSAATSASTATT
+213 VSQKSAATSASTATT

-236 ARDASASKVAAK
+236 ARDAAASKEVAK
-248 SSETSAASSA
+248 SSETNASSSA
-258 GSAASSATAA
+258 SSAASSATAA

-312 SEAAAKV
+312 SEAAAKS

-326 SENKAK
+326 SE
-332 EYLDKVGGLVSPMTQ
+332 
-347 YDWPVVTGNES
+347 
-358 FYIKI
+358 
-363 AKLSDPGSNNCHVT
+363 
-377 LMVTNAGNYGSP
+377 TNAKSSETNAAKSAADALNYRNQAQGIV
-389 YGNIDFIEISA
+389 GTNI
-400 RGLPSLLSADNVSRH
+400 G
-415 LSIRRLG
+415 LG
-422 STGLTD
+422 SSPRDCSDISG
-428 NNQMRYGLVKGDG
+428 N
-441 FIEVWAFQGAFIND
+441 
-455 AKVAVLAQTTLNTE
+455 
-469 LYIPDGF
+469 
-476 VKQTAAPSGYI
+476 PSGYI
-487 EGNVVRI
+487 GFMRI
-494 YDQVNKPTKADLGLS
+494 MADATGFPSIASGESSLTGFISQVDGTPAYTGVFQGWTTRSLYTYRWSPTTGPQWTRHARKNEVDRLDQWNSETWLYNHDKSMRLGL
-509 NAMLT
+509 
-514 GAFGLGGSGIATNG
+514 
-528 KMSDVEILKALRD
+528 
-541 KGGHFWRGDKPTGS
+541 TGS
-555 TATIYSHGSGIF
+555 TWGCYSDTQKKWIPLDVSHGGTGANSLDDAKTNLQIPEGGLTKAMTLNAPGGAVDGKYYPVIIDTSAMNGSGAMLCPVEI
-567 SRCGDTWSAI
+567 
-577 NIDYST
+577 
-583 AKIKIYAGNDAR
+583 
-595 LNNGTFSVNELYGS
+595 
-609 ANKPSKS
+609 
-616 DVGLGNVTNDA
+616 
-627 QVKKT
+627 
-632 GDTMTGDLTIKKG
+632 
-645 TPSVFLRADSGVTA
+645 
-659 LRFYTG
+659 
-665 DNTERGIIYAGPNT
+665 
-679 DSLGEVRIRA
+679 
-689 KTAGGTSGG
+689 KTAGGLASNPLNSNSFFGFIRCGGWSDVRDVAYGSFVCYEKNELGILCIKASQRDYAQHVAFYIHKSAFPVVVQTGYKAKVKVPTEDYVIGDYGVRYKFGVSTSTEDNDKNFVKNVLDFTGG
-698 DLVVR
+698 EHGFYSNLPFRQGVSERIALTNGLSFDKNFTVTIPIFVNNGQIKATQSFTAYGTDASNRTFVSQRLQSEGGPVVDQTELRAANASGEIVVRDINNSGNSKFFNFNLDGTFSSYQGLVV
-703 HDGRVEVRDLTVA
+703 HTGQNWSTQHTENVNKFKPIAGSAGGPDGTMVVGGFHAQFSGNYVTQFAGRNSKFWARSFEAGVDKGWKRLLTVDDL
-716 YKIKSRT
+716 
-723 IEIANTDTD
+723 N
-732 SSATTLSI
+732 SST
-740 YGAQHTPL
+740 
-748 VLTRSGSSENV
+748 
-759 SIGFKLDNVN
+759 
-769 PKYLGIDTN
+769 
-778 GDLAFGESPD
+778 DLA
-788 QKQNSK
+788 
-794 LITQAKLD
+794 
-802 KGLTIGGQLAFKGTT
+802 
-817 AFSAAAT
+817 
-824 FSAGIAGAIEPENI
+824 
-838 DGQTV
+838 
-843 NLNNLTIIKSDAGA
+843 
-857 VKYYICPSYAGG
+857 
-869 ANITNKPDGIAGNFL
+869 
-884 LRVESTRKVRDSDY
+884 
-898 ANMQTLINSDTKR
+898 
-911 IYVRFVVNGNWT
+911 
-923 AWSQVVVSGWNQDV
+923 
-937 TVRSLTSTTPS
+937 VRSLTTSNPVKS
-948 KLGGGRVDVLGST
+948 GGGRIDVLGST
-961 SDYSSM
+961 SDYSKM
-967 NCAVRGVDST
+967 DCFVRGFDST
-977 GTNSA
+977 GNSLA
-982 WSVGTSKNTGKMLCL
+982 WALGSSVGVSKMLSL
-997 KNHRSSAQ
+997 KNFFSGAEI
-1005 VLLNGDDGAVQLL
+1005 LLNGNDGAVQLKT
-1018 SGTVNGATAQALTIN
+1018 GAVNGAKAQALTIN

-1038 STADLVIRKQ
+1038 STVDLTLTKQ
-1048 TGTGNRFA
+1048 TGTGNRFV
-1056 LLNSGNS
+1056 LQNLGNT
-1063 ELPVGI
+1063 ELSFAAK
-1069 RVWGSSTRQ
+1069 VWGSSDRQ

-1213 DDRVTALEEEN
+1213 DGRVTALEEEN
-1224 TTLRQNLATAG
+1224 ITLRKNLATAG

-1249 ALVRQLT
+1249 ALVGQLT

>member
-1 MAVKIS
+1 M
-7 GVLKDGAG
+7 
-15 KPVQNCTIQLKAKRN
+15 
-30 STTVVANTVASEN
+30 
-43 PDEAG
+43 
-48 RYSMDVE
+48 
-55 YGQYSVI
+55 
-62 LLVEGFPPS
+62 
-71 HAGTITVY
+71 Y

-133 DAGTSA
+133 DASTSA

-164 SSAQSASSSAGTASA
+164 SSAQSASSSAGTAST
-179 KATEASKSAAAAESS
+179 KATEASKVLPPQSLQKRGSHQCRCSENVGNECRSITKICGHICIHRDHESVRS
-194 KSAAATS
+194 CHLSPGCVGFKSGGKIIRNERCLERRQCS
-201 AGAAK
+201 FLG
-206 TSETNAA
+206 N
-213 ASQKSAATSASTATT
+213 
-228 KASEAATS
+228 
-236 ARDASASKVAAK
+236 
-248 SSETSAASSA
+248 
-258 GSAASSATAA
+258 GSRKFRE
-268 GNSAKAAKTSETNA
+268 GRKTSETNA

-347 YDWPVVTGNES
+347 YDWPVVTGSEP

-363 AKLSDPGSNNCHVT
+363 AKLSDPGSKDCHVT

-400 RGLPSLLSADNVSRH
+400 RGLPSSLTADNVSRY

-422 STGLTD
+422 STGLA
-428 NNQMRYGLVKGDG
+428 NNSQMRYGLVKGDG
-441 FIEVWAFQGAFIND
+441 FIEVWAFQSAFIND
-455 AKVAVLAQTTLNTE
+455 AKVAVLAQTTLSTE

-514 GAFGLGGSGIATNG
+514 GAFGLGGSGISTNG

-541 KGGHFWRGDKPTGS
+541 KGGHFWRGDKPPGS

-723 IEIANTDTD
+723 IEIANTDTG

-740 YGAQHTPL
+740 YGVQHTPL

-769 PKYLGIDTN
+769 QKYLGIDTN

-838 DGQTV
+838 GDQKV
-843 NLNNLTIIKSDAGA
+843 DLNNLTIRSDAGA
-857 VKYYICPSYAGG
+857 VKYYSCPSSGGG
-869 ANITNKPDGIAGNFL
+869 ANITNKPDGVTGNFL
-884 LRVESTRKVRDSDY
+884 LRVESTRKVSASDY
-898 ANMQTLINSDTKR
+898 ANMQTLISNDTKR

-948 KLGGGRVDVLGST
+948 KLGGGRIDVLGST
-961 SDYSSM
+961 SDYGSM
-967 NCAVRGVDST
+967 NCTVRGVDST

-982 WSVGTSKNTGKMLCL
+982 WSVGTSESTGKMLFL

-1063 ELPVGI
+1063 ELPVSI

-1078 NVFEVGTSAAYLFYA
+1078 NVLRLARLLRICFMR
-1093 QKTSAGQLFD
+1093 KTTDGQNLT
-1103 VNGAINCTTLNQS
+1103 VNGSVNCTTLNQS
-1116 SDRDLKD
+1116 SDRRLKENIEIID
-1123 DILVISDATK
+1123 NATD
-1133 AIRKMNG
+1133 AIRKING
-1140 YTYTLRENGMPY
+1140 YTYTLKENGAHC
-1152 AGVIAQEVMEAIPE
+1152 AGVIAR
-1166 AVGSFTHYGEELQGP
+1166 S
-1181 TVDGNE
+1181 
-1187 LREETRYLNVDYAA
+1187 
-1201 VTGLLVQVARET
+1201 
-1213 DDRVTALEEEN
+1213 
-1224 TTLRQNLATAG
+1224 
-1235 TRISTLENQVSELV
+1235 
-1249 ALVRQLT
+1249 
-1256 GSEH
+1256 

>member
-7 GVLKDGAG
+7 GVLKDGTG
-15 KPVQNCTIQLKAKRN
+15 KPVQNCTIQLKARRN
-30 STTVVANTVASEN
+30 STTVVVNTLASEN

-94 TEDDVR
+94 TEDDAR

-112 EVARNASAVA
+112 EVARNASAVE

-133 DAGTSA
+133 DASTSA
-139 REAATHATDAAG
+139 REAAIRATDAAD

-164 SSAQSASSSAGTASA
+164 SSAQSASSSAGTAST

-201 AGAAK
+201 ASAAK

-213 ASQKSAATSASTATT
+213 ASQQSAATSASTATT
-228 KASEAATS
+228 KASDAATS
-236 ARDASASKVAAK
+236 ARDAAASKEVAK

-258 GSAASSATAA
+258 SSAASSATAA

-377 LMVTNAGNYGSP
+377 LMVTNGGDYGSP

-400 RGLPSLLSADNVSRH
+400 RGLPSSLTADNVSRY

-422 STGLTD
+422 PTGLI
-428 NNQMRYGLVKGDG
+428 NSMQMRYGLVKGDG
-441 FIEVWAFQGAFIND
+441 FIEVWAFQRAFING
-455 AKVAVLAQTTLNTE
+455 AKVAVLAQTARTE

-476 VKQTAAPSGYI
+476 VKQTAAPSGYV
-487 EGNVVRI
+487 ESPVVRI
-494 YDQVNKPTKADLGLS
+494 YDQSNKPTKADLGLE

-514 GAFGLGGSGIATNG
+514 GAFGLGGSGIATTG

-577 NIDYST
+577 NIDYSSGNV
-583 AKIKIYAGNDAR
+583 KVYAGNDR
-595 LNNGTFSVNELYGS
+595 GLDGGTFKVNQLYGS
-609 ANKPSKS
+609 GYKPSKS

-632 GDTMTGDLTIKKG
+632 GDTMTGDLTIKKD

-689 KTAGGTSGG
+689 KTAGGISGG

-740 YGAQHTPL
+740 YGVQHTPL

-769 PKYLGIDTN
+769 QKYLGIDTN

-838 DGQTV
+838 GGQKV
-843 NLNNLTIIKSDAGA
+843 DLNNLTIRSDAGA
-857 VKYYICPSYAGG
+857 VKYYSCPSSGGG
-869 ANITNKPDGIAGNFL
+869 ANITNKPDGVTGNFL
-884 LRVESTRKVRDSDY
+884 LRVESTRKVSASDY
-898 ANMQTLINSDTKR
+898 ANMQTLISNDTKR

-923 AWSQVVVSGWNQDV
+923 AWSQVVVSGWNQDI
-937 TVRSLTSTTPS
+937 TVRSLTTSSPVKS
-948 KLGGGRVDVLGST
+948 GGGRIDVLGST
-961 SDYSSM
+961 SDYSKM
-967 NCAVRGVDST
+967 DCFVRGFDST
-977 GTNSA
+977 GNSLA
-982 WSVGTSKNTGKMLCL
+982 WALGSSVGVSKMLSL
-997 KNHRSSAQ
+997 KNFFSGAEI
-1005 VLLNGDDGAVQLL
+1005 LLNGNDGAVQLKT
-1018 SGTVNGATAQALTIN
+1018 GAVNGAKAQALTIN

-1038 STADLVIRKQ
+1038 STVDLTLTKQ
-1048 TGTGNRFA
+1048 TGTGNRFV
-1056 LLNSGNS
+1056 LQNLGNT
-1063 ELPVGI
+1063 ELSFAAK
-1069 RVWGSSTRQ
+1069 VWGSSDRQ

-1213 DDRVTALEEEN
+1213 DGRVTALEEEN
-1224 TTLRQNLATAG
+1224 ITLRKNLATAG

-1249 ALVRQLT
+1249 ALVGQLT

>member
-1 MAVKIS
+1 
-7 GVLKDGAG
+7 
-15 KPVQNCTIQLKAKRN
+15 

-122 QNTAAAKKSAS
+122 QNTAAAKKSAG
-133 DAGTSA
+133 DASTSA
-139 REAATHATDAAG
+139 REAATRATDAAG

-206 TSETNAA
+206 TSEMNAA

-248 SSETSAASSA
+248 SSETRAASSA

-377 LMVTNAGNYGSP
+377 LMVTNGGDYGSP

-400 RGLPSLLSADNVSRH
+400 RGLPSSLTADNVSRY

-422 STGLTD
+422 ATGLTD
-428 NNQMRYGLVKGDG
+428 DNQMRYGLVKGDG
-441 FIEVWAFQGAFIND
+441 FIEVWAFQRAFING
-455 AKVAVLAQTTLNTE
+455 AKVAVLAQTARTE

-476 VKQTAAPSGYI
+476 VKQTAAPSGYV
-487 EGNVVRI
+487 ESPVVRI
-494 YDQVNKPTKADLGLS
+494 YDQLNKPTKADLGLS

-514 GAFGLGGSGIATNG
+514 GAFGLGGSGISTNG

-838 DGQTV
+838 GGQKV
-843 NLNNLTIIKSDAGA
+843 DLNILTIRSDAGA
-857 VKYYICPSYAGG
+857 VKYYSCPSSGGG
-869 ANITNKPDGIAGNFL
+869 ANITNKPDGVTGNFL
-884 LRVESTRKVRDSDY
+884 LRVESTRKVSDSDY

-948 KLGGGRVDVLGST
+948 KLGGGRIDVLGST
-961 SDYSSM
+961 SDYGSM
-967 NCAVRGVDST
+967 NCTVRGVDST

-982 WSVGTSKNTGKMLCL
+982 WSVGTSESTGKMLFL

-1033 KDEVN
+1033 RNEVN

-1063 ELPVGI
+1063 ELPVSI

-1093 QKTSAGQLFD
+1093 QKTTDGQNLT
-1103 VNGAINCTTLNQS
+1103 VNGSVNCTTLNQS
-1116 SDRDLKD
+1116 SDRRLKENIEIID
-1123 DILVISDATK
+1123 NATD
-1133 AIRKMNG
+1133 AIRKING
-1140 YTYTLRENGMPY
+1140 YTYTLKENGAHC
-1152 AGVIAQEVMEAIPE
+1152 AGVIAQEVEEAIPE
-1166 AVGSFTHYGEELQGP
+1166 AVGSFIHYGEELQGP

-1213 DDRVTALEEEN
+1213 DDRVTSLEEEN
-1224 TTLRQNLATAG
+1224 TTLRQNLATAD

>member
-1 MAVKIS
+1 MAVRIS

-15 KPVQNCTIQLKAKRN
+15 KPIQNCTIQLKARRN
-30 STTVVANTVASEN
+30 STTVVVNTVASEN

-206 TSETNAA
+206 TSEMNAA

-298 SATAAKKSETNAKN
+298 SATSAKKSETNAKN

-347 YDWPVVTGNES
+347 YDWPVVTGSEP

-363 AKLSDPGSNNCHVT
+363 AKLSDPGSKDCHVT

-400 RGLPSLLSADNVSRH
+400 RGLPSSLTADNVSRH

-441 FIEVWAFQGAFIND
+441 FIEVWAFQRAFING
-455 AKVAVLAQTTLNTE
+455 AKVAVLAQTTLSTE

-476 VKQTAAPSGYI
+476 VKQTAAPSGYV
-487 EGNVVRI
+487 ESPVVRI
-494 YDQVNKPTKADLGLS
+494 YDQLNKPTKADLGLS

-514 GAFGLGGSGIATNG
+514 GAFGLGGSGIGTTG

-541 KGGHFWRGDKPTGS
+541 KGGHFWRGDKPPGS

-665 DNTERGIIYAGPNT
+665 DKTERGIIYAGPNT

-740 YGAQHTPL
+740 YGVQHTPL

-769 PKYLGIDTN
+769 QKYLGIDTN

-817 AFSAAAT
+817 AFSAVAT
-824 FSAGIAGAIEPENI
+824 FSAGIAGAIEPEAI
-838 DGQTV
+838 DGRTID
-843 NLNNLTIIKSDAGA
+843 LNDLIIANTEAGS
-857 VKYYICPSYAGG
+857 VKYYQCKTVAGG
-869 ANITNKPDGIAGNFL
+869 ANITNKPDGVSGNFL
-884 LRVESTRKVRDSDY
+884 VRVES
-898 ANMQTLINSDTKR
+898 
-911 IYVRFVVNGNWT
+911 
-923 AWSQVVVSGWNQDV
+923 
-937 TVRSLTSTTPS
+937 
-948 KLGGGRVDVLGST
+948 
-961 SDYSSM
+961 
-967 NCAVRGVDST
+967 
-977 GTNSA
+977 
-982 WSVGTSKNTGKMLCL
+982 
-997 KNHRSSAQ
+997 
-1005 VLLNGDDGAVQLL
+1005 
-1018 SGTVNGATAQALTIN
+1018 
-1033 KDEVN
+1033 
-1038 STADLVIRKQ
+1038 IRKT
-1048 TGTGNRFA
+1048 TG
-1056 LLNSGNS
+1056 
-1063 ELPVGI
+1063 
-1069 RVWGSSTRQ
+1069 
-1078 NVFEVGTSAAYLFYA
+1078 
-1093 QKTSAGQLFD
+1093 
-1103 VNGAINCTTLNQS
+1103 
-1116 SDRDLKD
+1116 
-1123 DILVISDATK
+1123 
-1133 AIRKMNG
+1133 
-1140 YTYTLRENGMPY
+1140 
-1152 AGVIAQEVMEAIPE
+1152 
-1166 AVGSFTHYGEELQGP
+1166 
-1181 TVDGNE
+1181 
-1187 LREETRYLNVDYAA
+1187 
-1201 VTGLLVQVARET
+1201 
-1213 DDRVTALEEEN
+1213 
-1224 TTLRQNLATAG
+1224 
-1235 TRISTLENQVSELV
+1235 
-1249 ALVRQLT
+1249 
-1256 GSEH
+1256 

>member
-30 STTVVANTVASEN
+30 STAVVVNTLASEN

-79 EDSQPGT
+79 EDSRPGT

-94 TEDDVR
+94 TEDDAR

-122 QNTAAAKKSAS
+122 QNTAAAKKSAG

-164 SSAQSASSSAGTASA
+164 SSAQSASSSAGTAST

-206 TSETNAA
+206 MSETNAA

-441 FIEVWAFQGAFIND
+441 FIEVWAFQRAFING
-455 AKVAVLAQTTLNTE
+455 AKVAVLAQTARTE

-514 GAFGLGGSGIATNG
+514 GAFGLGGSGLVLDG
-528 KMSDVEILKALRD
+528 KMTDKELLQELRA
-541 KGGHFWRGDKPTGS
+541 KGGCFWRSGKPTGS
-555 TATIYSHGSGIF
+555 ESTIFSHGSGIF

-577 NIDYST
+577 NIDYESGRV
-583 AKIKIYAGNDAR
+583 KIYSSNDNR
-595 LNNGTFSVNELYGS
+595 LNNGTFNINELYGTKY
-609 ANKPSKS
+609 KPSKS
-616 DVGLGNVTNDA
+616 DVGLSNVTNDA

-632 GDTMTGDLTIKKG
+632 GDIMSGDLSITKA
-645 TPSVFLRADSGVTA
+645 TPSLYLRSKSGTA
-659 LRFYTG
+659 HVWFQNE
-665 DNTERGIIYAGPNT
+665 DQSERGVIFAPTNT
-679 DSLGEVRIRA
+679 DTLGEVHIRA
-689 KTAGGTSGG
+689 KNTKGESSG
-698 DLVVR
+698 DFIVR
-703 HDGRVEVRDLTVA
+703 HDGRVEARDLKVT
-716 YKIKSRT
+716 YKISGAT
-723 IEIANTDTD
+723 AELANTSTD
-732 SSATTLSI
+732 ATNTTLKI
-740 YGAQHTPL
+740 RGAQHTPL
-748 VLTRSGSSENV
+748 VLTRNNTIKNV
-759 SIGFKLDNVN
+759 SIGFKVDDVDQ
-769 PKYLGIDTN
+769 KYLGIAGD
-778 GDLAFGESPD
+778 GDLYFGSYSD
-788 QKQNSK
+788 HTKNSK
-794 LITQAKLD
+794 VITQAKLD
-802 KGLTIGGQLAFKGTT
+802 SGVTVGGKTT
-817 AFSAAAT
+817 FSDLAT
-824 FSAGIAGAIEPENI
+824 FSAGISGVIEPESI
-838 DGQTV
+838 SEVTV
-843 NLNNLTIIKSDAGA
+843 DLNNLTIKGTDKGS
-857 VKYYICPSYAGG
+857 VKYYQCRTAGGG
-869 ANITNKPDGIAGNFL
+869 ANITNKPAGIGGNFL
-884 LRVESTRKVRDSDY
+884 LRVESIRKITDSDY
-898 ANMQTLINSDTKR
+898 TNLQTIVGTDTKQ
-911 IYVRFVVNGNWT
+911 IYVRYCENGNWS
-923 AWSQVVVSGWNQDV
+923 AWSQIVVSGRNQDV

-948 KLGGGRVDVLGST
+948 KLGGGRIDVLGST
-961 SDYSSM
+961 SDYGSM
-967 NCAVRGVDST
+967 NCTVRGVDST

-982 WSVGTSKNTGKMLCL
+982 WSVGTSESTGKKLFL

-1063 ELPVGI
+1063 ELPVSI
-1069 RVWGSSTRQ
+1069 AVWGSSDRQ
-1078 NVFEVGTSAAYLFYA
+1078 NVFEVATSAAYLFYA
-1093 QKTSAGQLFD
+1093 QRTPAGQLFD

-1123 DILVISDATK
+1123 DIRVISDATK

-1140 YTYTLRENGMPY
+1140 YTYTLKENGLPY

-1181 TVDGNE
+1181 TVDGNK